1 MNFNGWEKLSLV
13 DFDGNLTTTIF
24 SSGCPFRCPYCHNSD
39 LVLRPSE
46 LPVIPY
52 EEIMSFL
59 RKRQGVL
66 EAVCISGGE
75 PTLGDDLLIK
85 MKEIKELG
93 YKIKLDSNGFRP
105 QVLKKAVEEGLVDLI
120 AMDIKNSLD
129 KYGLTIGIP
138 DFDTKPIEE
147 SIAFLKEGHIPYEF
161 RTTIVD
167 EFHTEEDM
175 EAIGKLI
182 AGSPRYYL
190 QLYIDS
196 ENCIERGF
204 HSVSEAK
211 AQRFVEILKPLVPN
225 VKLRGYD
232 D

>member
-39 LVLRPSE
+39 LVLRPNE

-59 RKRQGVL
+59 RKRQGIL
-66 EAVCISGGE
+66 DAVCISGGE

-85 MKEIKELG
+85 MKEIKDLG

-105 QVLKKAVEEGLVDLI
+105 QVLKKAIEEGLVDLI

-138 DFDTKPIEE
+138 GFDTKPIEE
-147 SIAFLKEGHIPYEF
+147 SIAFLREGRVPYEF

-175 EAIGKLI
+175 AAIGKLI
-182 AGSPRYYL
+182 EGSPRYYL

-211 AQRFVEILKPLVPN
+211 AHRFMEILKPFVPN